1 MYLTFTN
8 HILNF
13 SDFYNFFQ
21 VKKTILLV
29 FIVYIKLWHKNNI
42 SLAVEFD
49 NAVGKYDVI
58 KIFGSKKEDRKY
70 DRERFTQLL

>member
-1 MYLTFTN
+1 M
-8 HILNF
+8 
-13 SDFYNFFQ
+13 
-21 VKKTILLV
+21 
-29 FIVYIKLWHKNNI
+29 YIKLWHKNNI